1 VSANSFDVV
10 VIGAGPVG
18 VSGAMAAAMMGA
30 RTALV
35 EREQHVG
42 DAGINTGTIPSKT
55 LRETALALS
64 GLRSRQLY
72 GVDLSLRREATIADF
87 TRHRDNVMRG
97 EQRRVESRL
106 QGFGIERITGT
117 ASIRIPCVEA
127 ADGTVTAIRG
137 DRVLVATRSSP
148 FHPAEFPFEHLRVHD
163 SNEILE
169 IEALPRVLAVVGAG
183 VIGCEYASTF
193 AALGVEVPLVDG
205 RGALLPF
212 LDGEISHALTA
223 AMLALGVRLHFG
235 ERVARCDAGIDDGI
249 DLQLASGASLACD
262 DVLVC
267 AGRTRKRCRS
277 TRHRTGARQPSPPPA
292 RPRRSGRPAA

>member
-1 VSANSFDVV
+1 V
-10 VIGAGPVG
+10 
-18 VSGAMAAAMMGA
+18 
-30 RTALV
+30 RTALI

-42 DAGINTGTIPSKT
+42 GAGINTGTIPSKT

-72 GVDLSLRREATIADF
+72 GVDVSLRREATIADF

-117 ASIRIPCVEA
+117 ASFLHPHTVRVEA

-137 DRVLVATRSSP
+137 DRVLVATGSSP

-193 AALGVEVPLVDG
+193 AALGVEVHLVDG

-249 DLQLASGASLACD
+249 DLQLASGASQACD

-277 TRHRTGARQPSPPPA
+277 TRHRTGARRSSPPPG
-292 RPRRSGRPAA
+292 RPRRSERPAA